1 MLVSSLTSKVTSI
14 FRCIIFVY
22 KLSTFNWRNLKY
34 LDDEN
39 YDLESNDSRNVLSRC
54 RLNLLDLHKL
64 YVKLFPTFKTLCL
77 SRFFFYFE
85 NLCFHRPKNV
95 PWNDAREKLLVEA
108 WVGYI
113 WPVISLKQARWPVF
127 LIVSSEKDIGREHL
141 RKDWKNYQ
149 VIFFFLGITL
159 IGQNGKILTAVNIDF
174 SQSDYA
180 GWLLLIL
187 SRHSLIIILFTR
199 TFMRHQQ

>member
-14 FRCIIFVY
+14 FHCIILVY
-22 KLSTFNWRNLKY
+22 KSSTFNWRNLKY
-34 LDDEN
+34 LDDES
-39 YDLESNDSRNVLSRC
+39 YDLKSNDSSNVLSRC
-54 RLNLLDLHKL
+54 RLNLLDLPQIICQILPH
-64 YVKLFPTFKTLCL
+64 VQDFVPFKI
-77 SRFFFYFE
+77 FFYFE
-85 NLCFHRPKNV
+85 NLCFQLPKNV

-108 WVGYI
+108 WVGYV

-127 LIVSSEKDIGREHL
+127 LIVSSEKDIVREHL

-159 IGQNGKILTAVNIDF
+159 IRQNGKILTAVNIDF